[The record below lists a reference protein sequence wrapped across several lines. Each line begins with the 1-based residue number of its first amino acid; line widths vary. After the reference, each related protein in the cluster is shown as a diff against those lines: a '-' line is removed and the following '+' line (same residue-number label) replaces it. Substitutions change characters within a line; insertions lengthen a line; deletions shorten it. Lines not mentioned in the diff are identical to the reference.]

1 MGEAY
6 VFSFAVWIKQKP
18 TSQRIGLSQSS
29 FYNEI
34 GKNGIQYKNFK
45 WKVIY
50 SNNFELY
57 FNDGSENIANIALD
71 HIEENFSNLSSN
83 VGHQPF
89 KKTKIFIYNSLIDM
103 KQSNKL

>member
-1 MGEAY
+1 MRLLLITLFLINS
-6 VFSFAVWIKQKP
+6 FSAF
-18 TSQRIGLSQSS
+18 TQSS

-57 FNDGSENIANIALD
+57 FNDGSELIANIAMN
-71 HIEENFSNLSSN
+71 HIEKNFLYSPQMLVIS
-83 VGHQPF
+83 HL
-89 KKTKIFIYNSLIDM
+89 KKQRYLFIIL
-103 KQSNKL
+103 

>member
-1 MGEAY
+1 MRILITY
-6 VFSFAVWIKQKP
+6 FLLLQSF
-18 TSQRIGLSQSS
+18 IGLSQSS

-71 HIEENFSNLSSN
+71 HIEENFSKLSSN
-83 VGHQPF
+83 CLLYTAPSPRDR
-89 KKTKIFIYNSLIDM
+89 TRCRMACSA
-103 KQSNKL
+103 

>member
-1 MGEAY
+1 MRILITY
-6 VFSFAVWIKQKP
+6 FLLLQSF
-18 TSQRIGLSQSS
+18 IGLSQSS

-71 HIEENFSNLSSN
+71 HIEENFSNHAYSKKMLQI
-83 VGHQPF
+83 HQN
-89 KKTKIFIYNSLIDM
+89 ILYIDGLRAV
-103 KQSNKL
+103 N

>member
-1 MGEAY
+1 MA
-6 VFSFAVWIKQKP
+6 FA
-18 TSQRIGLSQSS
+18 LSWEDLIENIRPPS

-34 GKNGIQYKNFK
+34 GKNGIQYKNFN

-71 HIEENFSNLSSN
+71 HIEENFSKLSSN

-89 KKTKIFIYNSLIDM
+89 KKTKIFMPVNFCLHFLEQIKY
-103 KQSNKL
+103 

>member
-1 MGEAY
+1 MRILITY
-6 VFSFAVWIKQKP
+6 FLLLQSF
-18 TSQRIGLSQSS
+18 IGLSQSS

-71 HIEENFSNLSSN
+71 HIEENFSKLSSRSY
-83 VGHQPF
+83 PF
-89 KKTKIFIYNSLIDM
+89 EPPSWRYKIRLNFLS
-103 KQSNKL
+103 